1 MLEGSTVAG
10 PTIAEAAASLSLAP
24 LWTVYKNIMG
34 NEPAPSCA
42 AALWR
47 YRDVRPLLARA
58 GAEVSTQ
65 EAERRVLLLR
75 NPGLEKPFAT
85 HTLGCGLQL
94 LRGGEVE
101 GSHRHTPAALRFVL
115 EGEGAYTTTDGERI
129 WMTPGDLITTPSW
142 TWHDHGK
149 TNDGDMIWLDG
160 IDVPLINHLGLNFTE
175 YMAGDRQQAPDV
187 ADGASTYRYGSGLLP
202 ISHGRRRPY
211 SPIYSYPYART
222 REALERLRAE
232 SIWDPCHGLKLRYSN
247 PLDGGDIMPTLA
259 AFMQLL
265 PEGFETTPYRST
277 DATIFCVVE
286 GAGSARVGN
295 EEFVLSHHDVLVVPN
310 WTRHVFRADEDLVLF
325 SYSDRAMQQRLSLWS
340 EQRGDEV
347 RRPTDGS

>member
-1 MLEGSTVAG
+1 MLDASTIAH
-10 PTIAEAAASLSLAP
+10 PTIADAAASLSLAP
-24 LWTVYKNIMG
+24 LWSVYKTIMG
-34 NEPAPSCA
+34 HEPTPMCA

-47 YRDVRPLLARA
+47 YSDVRPLLARA
-58 GAEVSTQ
+58 GDEVAIE

-75 NPGLEKPFAT
+75 NPAFDKPFAT
-85 HTLGCGLQL
+85 HTLGCGFQL
-94 LRGGEVE
+94 LRRGEVE
-101 GSHRHTPAALRFVL
+101 GGHRHTPAALRLVL

-149 TNDGDMIWLDG
+149 TTDGDMIWLDG

-175 YMAGDRQQAPDV
+175 YMAGQRQQVPDV
-187 ADGASTYRYGSGLLP
+187 ADGASSYRYGSGLLP
-202 ISHGRRRPY
+202 VSQGRRGPY
-211 SPIYSYPYART
+211 SPIYSYPFPRT
-222 REALERLRAE
+222 RDALQRLRVEEA
-232 SIWDPCHGLKLRYSN
+232 WDPCHGLKLRYAN

-265 PEGFETTPYRST
+265 PAGFRTTPYRST

-286 GAGSARVGN
+286 GTGSATVGQ
-295 EEFVLSHHDVLVVPN
+295 EEFPLSRHDVLVVPN
-310 WTRHVFRADEDLVLF
+310 WTRHVFRADQDLILF

-340 EQRGDEV
+340 EQRGDEA
-347 RRPTDGS
+347 RRPPD